1 MWEKVILSIN
11 FTSRININLYMIN
24 NFDELIKKDFDFSFS
39 SKEVLINFCFI
50 ILNRI
55 MKILYISNA

>member
-55 MKILYISNA
+55 KILYISNA

>member
-11 FTSRININLYMIN
+11 FTSQININLYMIN

-39 SKEVLINFCFI
+39 SKEILINFCFI
-50 ILNRI
+50 ILNQI
-55 MKILYISNA
+55 KILYISNA

>member
-1 MWEKVILSIN
+1 
-11 FTSRININLYMIN
+11 MIN

-50 ILNRI
+50 ILNQI